1 MAYRG
6 RPGGPCQTQLIYCI
20 IVAVALYRTRCSD
33 ARMEHNHNNASRI
46 CQGSPSMLIDCELM
60 GTERRFELP
69 VPDVERAWSFYRDI
83 MGAEEMFRSESGV
96 GEPTRIGFTIGKAGF
111 VITSQDASEPN
122 GSRPT
127 LALLAT
133 EFGAPFAAVVLYV
146 PNPAG
151 AAQRALE
158 AGSQCRPEAACGTAS
173 YCGHPV
179 ELIIDPFG
187 HSWAFASSPEG
198 HFR

>member
-1 MAYRG
+1 
-6 RPGGPCQTQLIYCI
+6 
-20 IVAVALYRTRCSD
+20 
-33 ARMEHNHNNASRI
+33 
-46 CQGSPSMLIDCELM
+46 MLIDCDLM

-69 VPDVERAWSFYRDI
+69 VPDVERAWSFYLDI
-83 MGAEEMFRSESGV
+83 MGAEEVFRIVSGA
-96 GEPTRIGFTIGKAGF
+96 GGPTRIGFTIGKAGF
-111 VITSQDASEPN
+111 AITSHGPSAADD
-122 GSRPT
+122 SRPT

-158 AGSQCRPEAACGTAS
+158 AGSQYRPEAASGTAS
-173 YCGHPV
+173 YRGHPV

-187 HSWAFASSPEG
+187 HSWAFAISSEG

>member
-1 MAYRG
+1 
-6 RPGGPCQTQLIYCI
+6 
-20 IVAVALYRTRCSD
+20 
-33 ARMEHNHNNASRI
+33 
-46 CQGSPSMLIDCELM
+46 MLIDCELM

-69 VPDVERAWSFYRDI
+69 VPDVERAWAFYRDI
-83 MGAEEMFRSESGV
+83 IGAEEVFRSEAGAD
-96 GEPTRIGFTIGKAGF
+96 GPTRIGFTVGKAGF
-111 VITSQDASEPN
+111 VITSPGPSAAGDR
-122 GSRPT
+122 RPT

-151 AAQRALE
+151 AVQRALQ
-158 AGSQCRPEAACGTAS
+158 AGSQYRPEAAFRTAA

-179 ELIIDPFG
+179 EVIIDPFG
-187 HSWAFASSPEG
+187 HSWAFATSSEG